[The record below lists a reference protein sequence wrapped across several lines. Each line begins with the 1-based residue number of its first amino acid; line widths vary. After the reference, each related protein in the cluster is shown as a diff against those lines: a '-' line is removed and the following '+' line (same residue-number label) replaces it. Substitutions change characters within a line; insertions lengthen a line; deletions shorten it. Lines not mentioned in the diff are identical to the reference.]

1 MGRTTETN
9 PTSTPTKINSIG
21 LLWWCVLAGILFLL
35 LGPIFSRS
43 DPLLGIVL
51 TEAVAIFAPALFFRR
66 NFPSKTNKGM
76 GLGEAALLTVAVFPI
91 ILVING
97 IFLDAL
103 SRITL
108 LENQNLDLLRGD
120 VGLFKQI
127 LTMALA
133 PAIMEE
139 FFFRGVLC
147 ERFSRRSPRGAVVLS
162 AALFALFHFEA
173 QNSLAPFLFGLV
185 LGYIYLYGGLKACI
199 FSHFLYNFSSIL
211 FIHFFNERWI
221 ASFSKTGLVLRLG
234 GIKNATTVL
243 LLLVSAFGVALILR
257 ASMKR
262 PLPRGRS
269 VLRRKEWIPVVVLA
283 IIYVIQLMV

>member
-1 MGRTTETN
+1 MGRITETN
-9 PTSTPTKINSIG
+9 PTSTPTKINFIG
-21 LLWWCVLAGILFLL
+21 LLYWCVPAAILFLL
-35 LGPIFSRS
+35 LGPLFSKR
-43 DPLLGIVL
+43 DPFFGIVL
-51 TEAVAIFAPALFFRR
+51 TEAVAIFLPAIYFRGR
-66 NFPSKTNKGM
+66 YGGKKHGGM
-76 GLGEAALLTVAVFPI
+76 ALGEAALLTVAVFPI

-103 SRITL
+103 SRIYL

-147 ERFSRRSPRGAVVLS
+147 EQFSRRSPRGAVVLS
-162 AALFALFHFEA
+162 AALFAIFHFEL

-199 FSHFLYNFSSIL
+199 FSHFLYNLSSIL

-221 ASFSKTGLVLRLG
+221 ASFSKAGLVLRLG
-234 GIKNATTVL
+234 GIKNATTVM
-243 LLLVSAFGVALILR
+243 LLVAGAVGVALILR
-257 ASMKR
+257 ASIKR
-262 PLPRGRS
+262 PLPRGKQA
-269 VLRRKEWIPVVVLA
+269 VRRREWIPIAMLA
-283 IIYVIQLMV
+283 AVYMIQLLV

>member
-221 ASFSKTGLVLRLG
+221 ASFSKTGFVLRLG

-243 LLLVSAFGVALILR
+243 LLLVSALGVALILR

-262 PLPRGRS
+262 PLPRGRN
-269 VLRRKEWIPVVVLA
+269 VLRRKEWIPVAVLA

>member
-1 MGRTTETN
+1 MGRITETN
-9 PTSTPTKINSIG
+9 PTSTPTKINFIG
-21 LLWWCVLAGILFLL
+21 LLYWCVPAAILFLL
-35 LGPIFSRS
+35 LGPLFSKR
-43 DPLLGIVL
+43 DPFFGIVL
-51 TEAVAIFAPALFFRR
+51 TEAVAIFLPAIYFRGR
-66 NFPSKTNKGM
+66 YGGKKHGGM
-76 GLGEAALLTVAVFPI
+76 ALGEAALLTVAVFPI

-103 SRITL
+103 SRIYL

-147 ERFSRRSPRGAVVLS
+147 EQFSRRSPRGAVVLS
-162 AALFALFHFEA
+162 AALFAIFHFEL

-199 FSHFLYNFSSIL
+199 FSHFLYNLSSIL

-221 ASFSKTGLVLRLG
+221 ASFSKAGLVLRLG
-234 GIKNATTVL
+234 GIKNATTVM
-243 LLLVSAFGVALILR
+243 LLVAGAVGVALILR
-257 ASMKR
+257 ASIKR
-262 PLPRGRS
+262 PLPRGKQA
-269 VLRRKEWIPVVVLA
+269 VRRKEWIPIAMLA
-283 IIYVIQLMV
+283 AVYVIQLLV

>member
-9 PTSTPTKINSIG
+9 PISTPTKINSIG

-66 NFPSKTNKGM
+66 NSPQKTYTGM

-103 SRITL
+103 SRIYL

-147 ERFSRRSPRGAVVLS
+147 ERFSRRSPRGAVILS

-243 LLLVSAFGVALILR
+243 LLLVSALGVALILR

-262 PLPRGRS
+262 PLPRGRN
-269 VLRRKEWIPVVVLA
+269 VLRRKEWLPVIVLA

>member
-9 PTSTPTKINSIG
+9 PISTPTKINSIG

-43 DPLLGIVL
+43 DPLFGIVL

-66 NFPSKTNKGM
+66 NYPSKTYKGM
-76 GLGEAALLTVAVFPI
+76 GLAEAALLTVAVFPI

-103 SRITL
+103 SRIYL
-108 LENQNLDLLRGD
+108 LKNQNLDLLRD
-120 VGLFKQI
+120 VGLFKQT
-127 LTMALA
+127 LTVALA

-147 ERFSRRSPRGAVVLS
+147 ERFARRSPRGAVVLS

-199 FSHFLYNFSSIL
+199 FSHFLYNLSSIL
-211 FIHFFNERWI
+211 FIRFFNERWI

-243 LLLVSAFGVALILR
+243 LVLAGVIGVALILR

-262 PLPRGRS
+262 PLPRGRN
-269 VLRRKEWIPVVVLA
+269 VLRRKEWIPVIVLA

>member
-66 NFPSKTNKGM
+66 NYPSKTYKGM
-76 GLGEAALLTVAVFPI
+76 GLAEAALLTVAVFPI

-103 SRITL
+103 SRIYL
-108 LENQNLDLLRGD
+108 LKNQNLDLLRD

-127 LTMALA
+127 LTVALA

-147 ERFSRRSPRGAVVLS
+147 ERFARRSPRGAVVLS

-199 FSHFLYNFSSIL
+199 FSHFLYNLSSIL
-211 FIHFFNERWI
+211 FIRFFNERWI

-243 LLLVSAFGVALILR
+243 LVLAGVIGVALILR

-262 PLPRGRS
+262 PLPRGRN
-269 VLRRKEWIPVVVLA
+269 VLRRKEWIPVIVLA